1 LKNKSIKKPLKI
13 LVIFFSAIIFL
24 LIAFL
29 LFIQVTRAQTYLAHK
44 AANYFSEK
52 LHTRVEVKS
61 VDIEFFKTLVLE
73 GVFIEDLHHDTLLY
87 SKKLKL
93 DIADF
98 NLETHQL
105 KIRQIDLISTT
116 AKLIQY
122 KSETVFNYQF
132 IIDAFASADTTNK
145 KNTSPWDIQFENV
158 ELKNI
163 DFTLR
168 DQNETDTVEYGINY
182 FDLRA
187 NAVNGEFTDISFDK
201 DTIIGNIIN
210 LSVKEKSGFILNNL
224 SSHVKVSPVAIQLNG
239 LKIKTPNSFIST
251 NLIFKYKRY
260 QDFNDFN
267 NLVFFKAEFK
277 HSELELNDIS
287 YFAGTLKGL
296 TKKITI
302 SGKVSGKVSDLKA
315 KSMNI
320 ALDGTTTVFKGD
332 IILAGLPNIDET
344 SIYLTIKQLKTNFND
359 LKLLPSYPF
368 DAGKHIDIPT
378 SIEKLGDI
386 NFKGMFTGLYNDF
399 YAYGKLS
406 SLIGDLSLDLSMGY
420 DQRKKQEKY
429 EGKLKSTAFNIGEFL
444 DAKLIGKATADV
456 VINGYGLTLETINAS
471 LKGTLSSLDFK
482 DYTYKNIQV
491 EGEVAKKV
499 FKGKLNVK
507 DDNVD
512 FDFDGEVNYSKS
524 VPEFNFI
531 SSINKA
537 NLSALH
543 FVKSDKPTNF
553 STHLSV
559 DVTGNTIDNMIGEI
573 SFDNTV
579 YKEGVNNYTSSVL
592 CLVSKMKQN
601 KKSVTL
607 LSDFAEAE
615 ITGDYK
621 ILELP
626 VSLEKLMS
634 NYLPE
639 YFDNTIKYQ
648 KIAPQIFDYEITFKN
663 MDAVTRLWIPI
674 LTISPFTKISGNFN
688 SSSNNFSLE
697 GKSTKL
703 NVGGLVLKNWNT
715 QIKTNHQL
723 SFNTGCETLYLT
735 DSTCFKAFNIN
746 GTAQNDTVNWGV
758 NWNNNSVKQ
767 NKGNIAGV
775 AHFEPKDI
783 IKLLILPSQLVFEDS
798 IWDIN
803 MQQEASIDRSLF
815 IINNL
820 IVDHN
825 EQSIHL
831 GGVVSENK
839 DDQLKLTFHNFNLAN
854 INFFTQPV
862 GLTLKGTIEGV
873 STISDV
879 YHEPLFLSKNTF
891 KSLFINDSKMGDG
904 DVQTVWD
911 NTKEALSLNGS
922 FTYGIVP
929 NFVFSGFYYPA
940 KTENN
945 LDMNVNL
952 EAIQLKLFQP
962 FVKDYCSDF
971 AGHIAGN
978 ISINGS
984 LKQPLLSGFL
994 DVNAKQITI
1003 SYLKTTYR
1011 FSHKI
1016 IITNNSFEV
1025 KDMDVYVTSNSNSK
1039 AIINGKIH
1047 HRNFKD
1053 FQLNID
1059 INAQKLMALN
1069 TTEVDNTLF
1078 YGKAYLSGN
1087 IDISGSIDKMVID
1100 ANVKTESISLADKS
1114 DKINLLSTTDHTKF
1128 YIPLTSQSELGE
1140 NDFISFI
1147 KKDNIINVDKDYES
1161 QLEGLT
1167 MNFDLEVT
1175 PDAEVQLIFDQ
1186 RVGDIIKSKGSGN
1199 IKLNID
1205 TKGEFK
1211 MFGNY
1216 VIDKGDYLF
1225 TLKNVINKKFD
1236 IEKGGTVK
1244 WTGIPYKADLNVTAL
1259 YKTRALLSPFF
1270 DSITKGNLDLKKR
1283 YPVDLKL
1290 LLTGNLLE
1298 PVINFGLDIPTVN
1311 ASARQTI
1318 LGYLN
1323 TDAEINRQV
1332 VPLLLGSFFISP
1344 TQLNNA
1350 STSPTIAGGA
1360 ASSAVEMLS
1369 NQLNNMLGN
1378 VSKEYVNVGVNYR
1391 AGNAVSKEQLD
1402 LAISTQLFDN
1412 KLSIDGNLGT
1422 NSNNTTTS
1430 NGNSSNNI
1438 VGDVNIDYKLT
1449 SDGKARVKAFNK
1461 TNNNVQLNS
1470 NGLYTQGVGVFYR
1483 EEFDSIAE
1491 LRRRYRKFVKRKK

>member
-1 LKNKSIKKPLKI
+1 
-13 LVIFFSAIIFL
+13 
-24 LIAFL
+24 
-29 LFIQVTRAQTYLAHK
+29 
-44 AANYFSEK
+44 
-52 LHTRVEVKS
+52 
-61 VDIEFFKTLVLE
+61 
-73 GVFIEDLHHDTLLY
+73 
-87 SKKLKL
+87 
-93 DIADF
+93 
-98 NLETHQL
+98 
-105 KIRQIDLISTT
+105 
-116 AKLIQY
+116 
-122 KSETVFNYQF
+122 
-132 IIDAFASADTTNK
+132 
-145 KNTSPWDIQFENV
+145 
-158 ELKNI
+158 
-163 DFTLR
+163 
-168 DQNETDTVEYGINY
+168 
-182 FDLRA
+182 
-187 NAVNGEFTDISFDK
+187 
-201 DTIIGNIIN
+201 
-210 LSVKEKSGFILNNL
+210 
-224 SSHVKVSPVAIQLNG
+224 
-239 LKIKTPNSFIST
+239 
-251 NLIFKYKRY
+251 
-260 QDFNDFN
+260 
-267 NLVFFKAEFK
+267 
-277 HSELELNDIS
+277 
-287 YFAGTLKGL
+287 
-296 TKKITI
+296 
-302 SGKVSGKVSDLKA
+302 
-315 KSMNI
+315 
-320 ALDGTTTVFKGD
+320 
-332 IILAGLPNIDET
+332 
-344 SIYLTIKQLKTNFND
+344 
-359 LKLLPSYPF
+359 
-368 DAGKHIDIPT
+368 
-378 SIEKLGDI
+378 
-386 NFKGMFTGLYNDF
+386 
-399 YAYGKLS
+399 
-406 SLIGDLSLDLSMGY
+406 
-420 DQRKKQEKY
+420 
-429 EGKLKSTAFNIGEFL
+429 
-444 DAKLIGKATADV
+444 
-456 VINGYGLTLETINAS
+456 
-471 LKGTLSSLDFK
+471 
-482 DYTYKNIQV
+482 
-491 EGEVAKKV
+491 
-499 FKGKLNVK
+499 
-507 DDNVD
+507 
-512 FDFDGEVNYSKS
+512 
-524 VPEFNFI
+524 
-531 SSINKA
+531 
-537 NLSALH
+537 
-543 FVKSDKPTNF
+543 
-553 STHLSV
+553 
-559 DVTGNTIDNMIGEI
+559 
-573 SFDNTV
+573 
-579 YKEGVNNYTSSVL
+579 
-592 CLVSKMKQN
+592 
-601 KKSVTL
+601 
-607 LSDFAEAE
+607 
-615 ITGDYK
+615 
-621 ILELP
+621 
-626 VSLEKLMS
+626 
-634 NYLPE
+634 
-639 YFDNTIKYQ
+639 
-648 KIAPQIFDYEITFKN
+648 
-663 MDAVTRLWIPI
+663 
-674 LTISPFTKISGNFN
+674 
-688 SSSNNFSLE
+688 
-697 GKSTKL
+697 
-703 NVGGLVLKNWNT
+703 
-715 QIKTNHQL
+715 
-723 SFNTGCETLYLT
+723 
-735 DSTCFKAFNIN
+735 
-746 GTAQNDTVNWGV
+746 
-758 NWNNNSVKQ
+758 
-767 NKGNIAGV
+767 
-775 AHFEPKDI
+775 
-783 IKLLILPSQLVFEDS
+783 
-798 IWDIN
+798 
-803 MQQEASIDRSLF
+803 
-815 IINNL
+815 
-820 IVDHN
+820 
-825 EQSIHL
+825 
-831 GGVVSENK
+831 
-839 DDQLKLTFHNFNLAN
+839 
-854 INFFTQPV
+854 
-862 GLTLKGTIEGV
+862 
-873 STISDV
+873 
-879 YHEPLFLSKNTF
+879 
-891 KSLFINDSKMGDG
+891 
-904 DVQTVWD
+904 
-911 NTKEALSLNGS
+911 
-922 FTYGIVP
+922 
-929 NFVFSGFYYPA
+929 
-940 KTENN
+940 
-945 LDMNVNL
+945 
-952 EAIQLKLFQP
+952 
-962 FVKDYCSDF
+962 
-971 AGHIAGN
+971 
-978 ISINGS
+978 
-984 LKQPLLSGFL
+984 
-994 DVNAKQITI
+994 
-1003 SYLKTTYR
+1003 
-1011 FSHKI
+1011 
-1016 IITNNSFEV
+1016 
-1025 KDMDVYVTSNSNSK
+1025 VYVTSNSNSK